1 MHNLSV
7 QSAGGRQQLQNETAQ
22 SIVDSA
28 AFNTYKNALENT
40 VRDISGPGDTH
51 QMSSSNEDQQQ
62 QLINTTGASHPQIV
76 METALD

>member
-7 QSAGGRQQLQNETAQ
+7 QSAGGGRQQLQNETAQ
-22 SIVDSA
+22 SMPDSA

-51 QMSSSNEDQQQ
+51 QMSSSNEDQH
-62 QLINTTGASHPQIV
+62 ISAADAVHPPIV
-76 METALD
+76 IETALD